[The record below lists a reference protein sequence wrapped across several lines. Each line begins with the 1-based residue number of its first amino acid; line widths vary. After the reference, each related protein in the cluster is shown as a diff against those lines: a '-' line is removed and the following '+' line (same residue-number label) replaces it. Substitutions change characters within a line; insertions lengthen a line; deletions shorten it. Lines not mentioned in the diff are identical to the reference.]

1 MIIGIDK
8 NQCTGTHARSNA
20 RNHNKMMDSG
30 HMLVQL
36 PLPYGDYIQITPQIE
51 EIIRRRGRKL
61 GKADLMGAIKVS
73 VDRKVGVSETVNNIC
88 GGKASH
94 ERFQNELIK
103 AQQCGCKMYILVEED
118 DVTEVR
124 DVFRWV
130 NPRAKM
136 YYINKARGRKV
147 PSKPPTNG
155 QTIAKAMMTM
165 EKKYGCTFV
174 FCKPSEAAE
183 KIVELLKGEN
193 VE

>member
-51 EIIRRRGRKL
+51 EIIRRRGKKL

-73 VDRKVGVSETVNNIC
+73 CDRKVGVSETVNNIC
-88 GGKASH
+88 GKSH

-136 YYINKARGRKV
+136 YYINKSRGRKV